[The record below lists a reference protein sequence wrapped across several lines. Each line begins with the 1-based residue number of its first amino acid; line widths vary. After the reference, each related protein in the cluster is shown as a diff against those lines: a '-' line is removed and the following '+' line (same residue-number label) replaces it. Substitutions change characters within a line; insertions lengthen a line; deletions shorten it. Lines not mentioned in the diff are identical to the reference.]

1 MSDAPRMLDLF
12 CCEGGAS
19 TGYARAGFRLYGVD
33 KVPQDAYPFPIY
45 IGDALDALDRL
56 IAGEALPFTHP
67 NGDVEWLTLDDFA
80 ALGASPPC
88 QAHSTITPDK
98 SKHVDLI
105 PPTRER
111 LHATGLPFIMEN
123 VEGARRTMHNAVKL
137 CGSSFGLRVRRHR
150 YFETNLDHVWSLP
163 CRHAEQGTPTGVY
176 GDHADGVTRRPN
188 GTSRGVKAQTLDEA
202 RDVMGMPWATWHG
215 TTQAVP
221 PAYTEF
227 LGHQLIGLLRRWG
240 DVPWPDGELQAM
252 VAESE
257 GRES

>member
-1 MSDAPRMLDLF
+1 MTAPKLLDLF

-19 TGYARAGFRLYGVD
+19 TGYARAGFDVYGADIVA
-33 KVPQDAYPFPIY
+33 QEHYPFPMY
-45 IGDALDALDRL
+45 KGDALGLLSLHLERP
-56 IAGEALPFTHP
+56 EARSFFYGP
-67 NGDVEWLTLDDFA
+67 NGVEDFHVSEFDA
-80 ALGASPPC
+80 ITASPPC

-105 PPTRER
+105 PPTREL
-111 LHATGLPFIMEN
+111 LHAWGKPFIMEN
-123 VEGARRTMHNAVKL
+123 VEGARKTMDHAVKL

-163 CRHAEQGTPTGVY
+163 CRHAEQGVPVGVY

-188 GTSRGVKAQTLDEA
+188 GTSRGVKAQTVAEA
-202 RDVMGMPWATWHG
+202 REAMGMPWASWHG

-227 LGHQLIGLLRRWG
+227 LGAQLLAHIRLG
-240 DVPWPDGELQAM
+240 VSA
-252 VAESE
+252 
-257 GRES
+257 

>member
-1 MSDAPRMLDLF
+1 MSKPKLLDLF

-19 TGYARAGFRLYGVD
+19 TGYARAGFDVYGVD
-33 KVPQDAYPFPIY
+33 IRPQEHYPFPLY
-45 IGDALDALDRL
+45 VGDALALLDTYLTYPDAVTFFRGP
-56 IAGEALPFTHP
+56 AG
-67 NGDVEWLTLDDFA
+67 VEDMRLDDFDA
-80 ALGASPPC
+80 IAASPPC

-111 LHATGLPFIMEN
+111 LHAIGKPFIMEN
-123 VEGARRTMHNAVKL
+123 VEGARRTMDHAVKL

-188 GTSRGVKAQTLDEA
+188 GTSRGVKAQTLAEA

-227 LGHQLIGLLRRWG
+227 LGHQLRAHLE
-240 DVPWPDGELQAM
+240 V
-252 VAESE
+252 VAS
-257 GRES
+257 

>member
-19 TGYARAGFRLYGVD
+19 TGYARAGFRLYGAD
-33 KVPQDAYPFPIY
+33 HVPQDAYPFPIY

-67 NGDVEWLTLDDFA
+67 DGDVEWLTLDDFA

-123 VEGARRTMHNAVKL
+123 VEGARRSMEHAVKL

-163 CRHAEQGTPTGVY
+163 CRHAEQGRPIGVY
-176 GDHADGVTRRPN
+176 GDHPQDDTEYRRPDGTRR
-188 GTSRGVKAQTLDEA
+188 GDKAKTVDE
-202 RDVMGMPWATWHG
+202 REEVFS
-215 TTQAVP
+215 
-221 PAYTEF
+221 YTVN
-227 LGHQLIGLLRRWG
+227 RWDCPHCG
-240 DVPWPDGELQAM
+240 DVVETDADITGNDECASCGLK
-252 VAESE
+252 VVV
-257 GRES
+257 R

>member
-1 MSDAPRMLDLF
+1 MNRPKLLDLF

-19 TGYARAGFRLYGVD
+19 TGYDRSGFDVYGAD
-33 KVPQDAYPFPIY
+33 REPQPNYPFPIY
-45 IGDALDALDRL
+45 IGDAIDALDRL

-67 NGDVEWLTLDDFA
+67 SGEVEWLTLADFA

-98 SKHVDLI
+98 SKHIDLI

-123 VEGARRTMHNAVKL
+123 VEGARRTMDHAVKL

-150 YFETNLDHVWSLP
+150 YFETNLGHVWSLP
-163 CRHAEQGTPTGVY
+163 CRHAEQGRPVGVY
-176 GDHADGVTRRPN
+176 GDHPQNDREYRRPDGTRR
-188 GTSRGVKAQTLDEA
+188 GDKAQTIDDA
-202 RDVMGMPWATWHG
+202 RDAMGMPWASWHG

-227 LGHQLIGLLRRWG
+227 LGAQLLAHVRA
-240 DVPWPDGELQAM
+240 EA
-252 VAESE
+252 VA
-257 GRES
+257 